1 MNYNIQLRTIPYYF
15 VFNVEASQSGELS
28 WSSKAMRRAPRL
40 NVTSLR
46 RGGPDLQVWGGSAA
60 FLSFQWK
67 A

>member
-40 NVTSLR
+40 NVTYCYSYCTTTIMR
-46 RGGPDLQVWGGSAA
+46 
-60 FLSFQWK
+60 FQK
-67 A
+67 SIRLHFA